1 MESSPRAQRAKL
13 QRVLAVKPVAPY
25 IGGKRN
31 LAGRLAEIIGR
42 TPHATYVEPFV
53 GMGGVFF
60 RRTARPRGEVINDI
74 NGDVATLFRVLQ
86 RHYQYFIN
94 LLQFELTTRKRF
106 EQLVRTD
113 PTTLTD
119 LERAARFL
127 YLQRTSFGGK
137 VAARTFGVVVGSG
150 ARFDVTKLGPMLEA
164 VHERLSGT
172 VIECLPWQE
181 LIDRYDRPDTLFY
194 LDPPYYG
201 CEKDYGRDV
210 FSRDDFK
217 AQAEHLAQIKGR
229 FVLSLND
236 VPPVRQIF
244 AGFKIESVETTYTVG
259 GAGKAQRV
267 AEVIIT
273 DRATRAGATR
283 RREAA

>member
-1 MESSPRAQRAKL
+1 M
-13 QRVLAVKPVAPY
+13 KPVAPY

-42 TPHATYVEPFV
+42 VPHATYVEPFV

-60 RRTARPRGEVINDI
+60 RRTAKPAGEVINDI
-74 NGDVATLFRVLQ
+74 SGDVATLFRVLQ

-137 VAARTFGVVVGSG
+137 VAARSFGVVIGSG
-150 ARFDVTKLGPMLEA
+150 ARFDVTKLGPLLEA
-164 VHERLSGT
+164 VHERLAGT
-172 VIECLPWQE
+172 VIECLPWPE

-217 AQAEHLAQIKGR
+217 ALAERLAQIKGR

-236 VPPVRQIF
+236 VPAVRQIF

-259 GAGKAQRV
+259 GAGKAKRV

-273 DRATRAGATR
+273 DRATRAVATR